1 MTIHVLP
8 YNGPKPLFPW
18 VPTTHNTGLY
28 RHLSPFTL
36 GPVPTYVEGTQAMNV
51 ENAWQFSKCYRKHLE
66 DGEPTPAWFA
76 WRDKGWADTYAH
88 RYPMGK
94 GTIPE
99 FSWWDGEKLGYVAA
113 RKRIYAPLYA
123 AAVRETAS
131 FARLEQLYHNEAN
144 IVLLDFDAYD
154 HHKLGMTLVDV
165 INEPKRKMGH
175 AFVLAM
181 MLEGCLEECLASPT
195 VEQLEMTPQ

>member
-36 GPVPTYVEGTQAMNV
+36 GPIRSYDGYNVPNL
-51 ENAWQFSKCYRKHLE
+51 ENLWQFSKVYPKLAGDDWC
-66 DGEPTPAWFA
+66 PTPEWFA
-76 WRDKGWADTYAH
+76 WRAKGWADTYAH

-94 GTIPE
+94 GAIPE
-99 FSWWDGEKLGYVAA
+99 FSWWDGKKLGYVAA
-113 RKRIYAPLYA
+113 RKTIYAPFYA

-131 FARLEQLYHNEAN
+131 FTRLEQLYLDEAN

-181 MLEGCLEECLASPT
+181 MLEGCLDACLESPT
-195 VEQLEMTPQ
+195 IRQAEMGI